1 MNIQRVILSLF
12 FIVITLNNSIVR
24 AADPAPAPVPV
35 ADAAGRM
42 SLPKGFQVSLFA
54 GEPAVVQPI
63 AMTFDARGRLWVVEC
78 LSYPGWKKDG
88 TGNDRVT
95 ILEDTNGD
103 GQHDKRTVFL
113 ENGVNLTGIEV
124 GFGGVWLTATPNLI
138 FVPDRNN
145 DDRPDGPPEVLLDG
159 WDLTARHNV
168 FNSLIWGPD
177 GWLYGCNGILSN
189 SRIGAPGTPDD
200 KRTLMNCGV
209 WRYHPTRKTFNV
221 VASGST
227 NPWGL
232 DFDEY
237 GQAFIT
243 NCVIKH
249 LFHVIPGAHMER
261 MFGQDLN
268 PYAYTLLPSCADHI
282 HWGGGHWTT
291 ARGGEVHDDAGGGH
305 AHSGCAI
312 YLGDN
317 FPLEYRNNVF
327 MCNIHGNRLNRDVLE
342 RKGAAYEAHHARDFL
357 HANDPWF
364 RGISVKCGPEG
375 GLYFTDWSDTG
386 ECHNYQVADKSNG
399 RIYRMVY
406 GTPKT
411 ARRNLATANND
422 ELVRLQFDQNEW
434 NVRTARR
441 ILQERSADSK
451 VAMTIANQISKLQPK
466 NDLEAVRQ
474 IWALHAVGGM
484 NAIQKSGIAGK
495 DASEWVR
502 FWAIQLAADEPE
514 PWSSQLR
521 DEMTAQLKGSTPL
534 IRRSLASTCQAR
546 IRAGHLDE
554 VSGILKQLLSNSED
568 SNDPLL
574 QAMNWYAL
582 EPVVASHPD
591 LVLEWIPTIKM
602 PLVQT
607 FIARRMIALDGGF
620 DRLTTLWRNAPD
632 ANWYADSLQG
642 VLDAYAGIKQLPMP
656 AAWSTTYARL
666 LKHPDPGVR
675 HDAKVLGTIFGDSIA
690 LEEFR
695 NVLKD
700 QTKSSKQRL
709 ESLDILLT
717 RKAKGLDQ
725 TLRMLL
731 DDVDFRTAA
740 IRGLIS
746 VGNEDVPELLLAR
759 YSAITPEQRQE
770 VIQGLTTRPAFAHY
784 LVNAIEKGSIPR
796 SDVSALVIRQLQAI
810 NDKKLSQRLS
820 VVWGKIRPVSEI
832 KKELIK
838 KYRAELTPASLA
850 SADLVAGKE
859 LYKKTCANCHK
870 LFGEGGVIGPGLTGS
885 QRTSLDYLL
894 DNIIDPSAI
903 VPSNHRVV
911 ILVLDDG
918 RILQGIISEE
928 NNLHLTLRTA
938 TEKFIIPLSS
948 IEGRKTSSVSMMPE
962 GMLDNLTPAERRDLI
977 AYLQSPAGVAISNT
991 QDKSGLHIAKL
1002 PVNKILFLGNSIT
1015 LHGPAPKIGWTGNW
1029 GMAAS
1034 AADKDYVHLLVNQ
1047 ITKVAGSKP
1056 RVMVKNIASFERNL
1070 KGYNIREQL
1079 KKELEFKPDV
1089 VIIALGENASSPT
1102 TEEARNQFSKAFLD
1116 LFTELK
1122 KQNSPAI
1129 FVRGQFWKAVNKD
1142 KLIKSV
1148 CDKTGAI
1155 FIDTSNIG
1163 LNESSYARAERKIK
1177 HAGVAAHPG
1186 DKGMQQLAEAFWHAM
1201 QKQAGIL
1208 D

>member
-1 MNIQRVILSLF
+1 
-12 FIVITLNNSIVR
+12 
-24 AADPAPAPVPV
+24 
-35 ADAAGRM
+35 
-42 SLPKGFQVSLFA
+42 
-54 GEPAVVQPI
+54 
-63 AMTFDARGRLWVVEC
+63 
-78 LSYPGWKKDG
+78 YPGWKKDN
-88 TGNDRVT
+88 TGHDRVT

-177 GWLYGCNGILSN
+177 GWLYGCNGILSH

-200 KRTLMNCGV
+200 QRTAMDCGV

-249 LFHVIPGAHMER
+249 LFHVIPGAHLER

-291 ARGGEVHDDAGGGH
+291 SRTGEVHDDAGGGH

-317 FPLEYRNNVF
+317 FPSEYRNNVF
-327 MCNIHGNRLNRDVLE
+327 MCNIHGNRLNRDILE
-342 RKGAAYEAHHARDFL
+342 REGPGFEAHHARDFVR
-357 HANDPWF
+357 ANDPWF

-375 GLYFTDWSDTG
+375 GLYFSDWTDTG
-386 ECHNYQVADKSNG
+386 ECHNYEVADKSNG
-399 RIYRMVY
+399 RIYRVTY
-406 GTPKT
+406 GAVKTTP
-411 ARRNLATANND
+411 RNLGALSNA
-422 ELVRLQFDQNEW
+422 ELVQLQFDKNEW

-451 VAMTIANQISKLQPK
+451 TAAVITKQIIQLQPK
-466 NDLEAVRQ
+466 NDREAVRQ
-474 IWALHAVGGM
+474 LWALNAVGGM
-484 NAIQKSGIAGK
+484 NAVQNSGIVGSDAG
-495 DASEWVR
+495 EWVR
-502 FWAIQLAADEPE
+502 FWVIQLAADEAI
-514 PWSSQLR
+514 PWSRELR
-521 DEMTAQLKGSTPL
+521 NEMTAQLKESTPL

-568 SNDPLL
+568 RDDPLL

-602 PLVQT
+602 PLVQK
-607 FIARRMIALDGGF
+607 FIARRMMALDGGF
-620 DRLTTLWRNAPD
+620 DQLATLWRNASAAD
-632 ANWYADSLQG
+632 WYADSLTG
-642 VLDAYAGIKQLPMP
+642 VLDAYAGIKLLPMP
-656 AAWSTTYARL
+656 TAWTATYARL
-666 LKHPDPGVR
+666 MKHPDPGVR
-675 HDAKVLGTIFGDSIA
+675 HDAKVLGTIFGDSTA
-690 LEEFR
+690 LKEFR
-695 NVLKD
+695 IVLND
-700 QTKSSKQRL
+700 QTKDSKQRL
-709 ESLDILLT
+709 DALEILLT

-725 TLRMLL
+725 TLLILL
-731 DDVDFRTAA
+731 DDAKFRTAA
-740 IRGLIS
+740 IRGLVS
-746 VGNEDVPELLLAR
+746 VGSEDVPNLLLTR
-759 YSAITPEQRQE
+759 YSNMTPEQRQE
-770 VIQGLTTRPAFAHY
+770 IIQGLTTRPAFAHH

-796 SDVSALVIRQLQAI
+796 SDVSALIIRQLQSI
-810 NDKKLSQRLS
+810 NDKKLSQRLAK
-820 VVWGKIRPVSEI
+820 VWGKVRPVSEI
-832 KKELIK
+832 KQELIK

-850 SADLVAGKE
+850 SADLVAGKK
-859 LYKKTCANCHK
+859 LYNKTCANCHK

-911 ILVLDDG
+911 ILLLDDG
-918 RILQGIISEE
+918 RILQGIVSEE

-948 IEGRKTSSVSMMPE
+948 IEGRKTSGVSMMPE

-977 AYLQSPAGVAISNT
+977 AYLQSPAGVVSSTSYKTNGVKGSAVEQRNRLERVLVKKVIYEKRPILL
-991 QDKSGLHIAKL
+991 QDS
-1002 PVNKILFLGNSIT
+1002 T
-1015 LHGPAPKIGWTGNW
+1015 DAPLRGRPSSLRAGRSL
-1029 GMAAS
+1029 S
-1034 AADKDYVHLLVNQ
+1034 AD
-1047 ITKVAGSKP
+1047 G
-1056 RVMVKNIASFERNL
+1056 VKNE
-1070 KGYNIREQL
+1070 K
-1079 KKELEFKPDV
+1079 
-1089 VIIALGENASSPT
+1089 
-1102 TEEARNQFSKAFLD
+1102 
-1116 LFTELK
+1116 
-1122 KQNSPAI
+1122 
-1129 FVRGQFWKAVNKD
+1129 
-1142 KLIKSV
+1142 
-1148 CDKTGAI
+1148 
-1155 FIDTSNIG
+1155 
-1163 LNESSYARAERKIK
+1163 
-1177 HAGVAAHPG
+1177 
-1186 DKGMQQLAEAFWHAM
+1186 
-1201 QKQAGIL
+1201 
-1208 D
+1208 